1 MKQKLFTIL
10 TLLLCLCSTAWA
22 DEVTIGITNTTT
34 TTSKQATTETLTSDG
49 DNITVAKLSLSS
61 SSQALS
67 EYTTGDKGM
76 KNGSS
81 TSVYSTH
88 AYKWNK
94 NTSVTT
100 AAGLTETYM
109 NTTYPNEYVG
119 FSFTV
124 AEGKTFSISGIS
136 AKLASSA
143 NHVFRIRIEDNS
155 GNVLY
160 TADAK
165 LISNGSD
172 NEQTITELNSINA
185 SNIQNLTAGTY
196 KVKAFLSFNSTG
208 KYLVFTKLQVTGTV
222 GTASVDTES
231 PVITTDLSEET
242 YNTIV
247 NSPVALSITAE
258 HAKTY
263 QWYSNDTK
271 STEGSTAIEGAT
283 TRTYNYTPTT
293 TTTKY
298 FYCVASNSDATGN
311 KTATSKIATVTS
323 TASSDA
329 SVKSD
334 GVVVV
339 ANGTYKASNT
349 GTAYTATI
357 GGTTSAKVTIT
368 PNHSGA
374 IVTSG
379 SKTGA
384 AGAAITVDATAGTQL
399 AFSITAQDGTTT
411 ANYTLDITKAADK
424 TATNNAYYLAVN
436 EAIYGGQQII
446 GDDITMT
453 FSDASNGTFKA
464 ATADAS
470 LSKKDANFVAATDGN
485 GQNGSGS
492 AISGTWY
499 KFSPTENGILTI
511 GGIIN
516 NDKNMYIYKNDK
528 NTKITTGITYWA
540 NGDATFDDN
549 YKASGKIYGL
559 ITINVEKDQNYYF
572 SVGSSKMGFYGFKF
586 VPLATETAVTVTNLN
601 LTGSKDYA
609 TMYYGDRSLAV
620 PAGVKAYTYKI
631 VDDKLTISR
640 TYENGGTYPVIPV
653 GEAVVLE
660 ADNDT
665 DTPYTFTV
673 ATTSTTVDA
682 DNLLKGTDT
691 EVTVNATGYKY
702 YKLSLNNAGN
712 AVGFFFDNADGS
724 VINNGAHKAYLRLAT
739 GGNARDFYLFNNETT
754 GISNVNA
761 NDNFDANAPMFNL
774 AGQKVNNSYKG
785 VVIVNGKK
793 MLNK

>member
-22 DEVTIGITNTTT
+22 DDVTVGITT
-34 TTSKQATTETLTSDG
+34 TTSSTSGATGTARTVSGADNLTVTHQLNSG
-49 DNITVAKLSLSS
+49 TSG
-61 SSQALS
+61 ALS
-67 EYTTGDKGM
+67 EYSSGNKGM
-76 KNGSS
+76 YYASNSAI
-81 TSVYSTH
+81 YSKG
-88 AYKWNK
+88 AYKWDK
-94 NTSVTT
+94 NTSSTEIITANNYIGYSVKVDDGYTYSLSNLSFGIAGSAAFTYKLVITDGSNTLYNGAETT
-100 AAGLTETYM
+100 VSNYNKSTSSGHSQNIDLSKNADVQGLTGTF
-109 NTTYPNEYVG
+109 YVR
-119 FSFTV
+119 V
-124 AEGKTFSISGIS
+124 YLK
-136 AKLASSA
+136 
-143 NHVFRIRIEDNS
+143 
-155 GNVLY
+155 
-160 TADAK
+160 
-165 LISNGSD
+165 
-172 NEQTITELNSINA
+172 
-185 SNIQNLTAGTY
+185 
-196 KVKAFLSFNSTG
+196 FNSTG
-208 KYLVFTKLQVTGTV
+208 KYLCFPTFTVTGTV